1 MVCVSA
7 YNPGTFPWNSIE
19 RWFQMRIWAAV
30 FSYVQVKSSQLSK
43 TFQTILQIREEILQ
57 KILIEW
63 TSATFLLT
71 IYIIPI
77 SPYCHLSWLICK
89 LMGCNRK
96 LFEVK
101 QICLDC
107 KVSVMILRKKTCWQ
121 HIHSFKNAEFT
132 DLLLEIQGCGQNHL
146 PIHTRWKTNKKL
158 SSAVPASVQWNSDTS
173 HLEVFFFQTGFNG
186 ERISVCVKLH
196 VKISLFTRMPFI
208 GESL

>member
-7 YNPGTFPWNSIE
+7 YNPRTFPWNSIE
-19 RWFQMRIWAAV
+19 RRFQMRIWAAV

-57 KILIEW
+57 KILIEL

-77 SPYCHLSWLICK
+77 FPYCNLSWLICK

-121 HIHSFKNAEFT
+121 HIHSFRIHGPVAWNPGLRSKPFANSYP
-132 DLLLEIQGCGQNHL
+132 LEDKQK
-146 PIHTRWKTNKKL
+146 TRLYRTCL
-158 SSAVPASVQWNSDTS
+158 RAVEQRHQPFGS
-173 HLEVFFFQTGFNG
+173 FFFSNW
-186 ERISVCVKLH
+186 V
-196 VKISLFTRMPFI
+196 
-208 GESL
+208 